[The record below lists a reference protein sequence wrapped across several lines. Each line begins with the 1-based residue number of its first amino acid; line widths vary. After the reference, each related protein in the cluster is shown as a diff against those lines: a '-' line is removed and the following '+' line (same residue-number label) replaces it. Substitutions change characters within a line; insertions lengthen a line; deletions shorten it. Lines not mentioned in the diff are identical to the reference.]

1 MQDHVVVDLQHDDPR
16 AGDVYVLCSDGLS
29 GMVSDDD
36 IEQIVTI
43 APDIREACRKLIQRA
58 NERGGEDNITAVLIQ
73 IEEPDRGA
81 DSANGEGGEHRARAS
96 NGES

>member
-1 MQDHVVVDLQHDDPR
+1 
-16 AGDVYVLCSDGLS
+16 
-29 GMVSDDD
+29 MVSDED

-58 NERGGEDNITAVLIQ
+58 NERGGEDNITAVLIR
-73 IEEPDRGA
+73 IEEPDRE
-81 DSANGEGGEHRARAS
+81 SLNGETSDKDKSKRVT